1 MGVEKQIRRVSLTVP
16 PERAGQKVDTLLRK
30 ALGLS
35 GTVIRRIKWLP
46 DGILLDGERVF
57 TSRRAEPGQV
67 LTVRLSDPERRSG
80 VVPAPGPLDI
90 VYEDGDML
98 VLNKAPGVL
107 VHPGAGHFDDTIGN
121 FLLDYYDR
129 TGVEADFHPVHRL
142 DKGTSG
148 LIVAAK
154 HPHAQEV
161 LKNQLHT
168 AEFRRI
174 YLAVCLGG
182 PAEEAGTVDAPIGMA
197 EGSIVARAVGPD
209 GLPAR
214 THYRVLERR
223 GDRALV
229 RLDEIF
235 QSIRLIRQCR
245 QENDLC
251 IAVIHGGNEQNPV
264 PSPRQQRTY
273 RAFADF
279 GANAVINFHQH
290 CPQGFEIRNGVPI
303 LYSPGNFLF
312 PAGNFENESCRDIP
326 WWYGYMPQLHFDR
339 KGVYSMVLH
348 PYRTEF
354 RPWKIHLLEGEKR
367 KKFFEYLSRL
377 CAILGSEEE
386 MRRFFEAWCAKE
398 WRGAVAS
405 LMHGLCPEHSPES
418 QSVRKRLWL
427 RNIHTCESHNEAF
440 STICRLLEKREADT
454 KEIRAHIEKI
464 IAFQEYFSSRT

>member
-35 GTVIRRIKWLP
+35 GTVIRRIKWLD

-57 TSRRAEPGQV
+57 TSQRVEPGQV

-80 VVPAPGPLDI
+80 VVPAPGSLDI

-107 VHPGAGHFDDTIGN
+107 VHPGAGHFADTIGN

-148 LIVAAK
+148 LMVVTK

-168 AEFRRI
+168 SEFRRI

-182 PAEEAGTVDAPIGMA
+182 PADERGTVDSPIGMA
-197 EGSIVARAVGPD
+197 EGSIVARAVRPD

-229 RLDEIF
+229 RLELETGRTH
-235 QSIRLIRQCR
+235 QIRVHMAYLGCPLVGDFLYGTEDKNLIPRPALHSSELTVRQ
-245 QENDLC
+245 
-251 IAVIHGGNEQNPV
+251 PV
-264 PSPRQQRTY
+264 TGEVLT
-273 RAFADF
+273 FT
-279 GANAVINFHQH
+279 
-290 CPQGFEIRNGVPI
+290 CPLPEDMAR
-303 LYSPGNFLF
+303 L
-312 PAGNFENESCRDIP
+312 
-326 WWYGYMPQLHFDR
+326 M
-339 KGVYSMVLH
+339 
-348 PYRTEF
+348 
-354 RPWKIHLLEGEKR
+354 RPE
-367 KKFFEYLSRL
+367 
-377 CAILGSEEE
+377 
-386 MRRFFEAWCAKE
+386 
-398 WRGAVAS
+398 
-405 LMHGLCPEHSPES
+405 
-418 QSVRKRLWL
+418 
-427 RNIHTCESHNEAF
+427 T
-440 STICRLLEKREADT
+440 
-454 KEIRAHIEKI
+454 
-464 IAFQEYFSSRT
+464 

>member
-148 LIVAAK
+148 LMVAAK

-197 EGSIVARAVGPD
+197 EGSIVARAVRPD

-229 RLDEIF
+229 RLELETGRTH
-235 QSIRLIRQCR
+235 QIRVHMAHLGCPLAGDFLYGTEDRDLIPRPALHSSELTVRQ
-245 QENDLC
+245 
-251 IAVIHGGNEQNPV
+251 PV
-264 PSPRQQRTY
+264 TGETLTFTCPLP
-273 RAFADF
+273 ADM
-279 GANAVINFHQH
+279 A
-290 CPQGFEIRNGVPI
+290 
-303 LYSPGNFLF
+303 
-312 PAGNFENESCRDIP
+312 
-326 WWYGYMPQLHFDR
+326 
-339 KGVYSMVLH
+339 
-348 PYRTEF
+348 
-354 RPWKIHLLEGEKR
+354 
-367 KKFFEYLSRL
+367 RL
-377 CAILGSEEE
+377 ME
-386 MRRFFEAWCAKE
+386 
-398 WRGAVAS
+398 
-405 LMHGLCPEHSPES
+405 PE
-418 QSVRKRLWL
+418 
-427 RNIHTCESHNEAF
+427 T
-440 STICRLLEKREADT
+440 
-454 KEIRAHIEKI
+454 
-464 IAFQEYFSSRT
+464 

>member
-1 MGVEKQIRRVSLTVP
+1 MKDNRFDCAGGIWQLRQAESTERVSVLF
-16 PERAGQKVDTLLRK
+16 AGDTCPFQ
-30 ALGLS
+30 S
-35 GTVIRRIKWLP
+35 VEPVIREGKSNEILAEILP
-46 DGILLDGERVF
+46 LLKQNDLRVVQLE
-57 TSRRAEPGQV
+57 TV
-67 LTVRLSDPERRSG
+67 LTEKNTPILKD
-80 VVPAPGPLDI
+80 GPNLKSHPDT
-90 VYEDGDML
+90 VSFLKAASFDVALTANNHTGDFGPDALMDML
-98 VLNKAPGVL
+98 EHLQENGIRTV
-107 VHPGAGHFDDTIGN
+107 GAGAS
-121 FLLDYYDR
+121 LA
-129 TGVEADFHPVHRL
+129 EADRPLVIEKNNLRIAILNFAEHEY
-142 DKGTSG
+142 GTAEAG
-148 LIVAAK
+148 LPGCA
-154 HPHAQEV
+154 PLEV
-161 LKNQLHT
+161 LDN
-168 AEFRRI
+168 
-174 YLAVCLGG
+174 
-182 PAEEAGTVDAPIGMA
+182 
-197 EGSIVARAVGPD
+197 
-209 GLPAR
+209 
-214 THYRVLERR
+214 
-223 GDRALV
+223 
-229 RLDEIF
+229 
-235 QSIRLIRQCR
+235 IRLIRQCR

-339 KGVYSMVLH
+339 KGVYSMALH

-398 WRGAVAS
+398 WRGAVTS

-440 STICRLLEKREADT
+440 STICRLLEKGEADT
-454 KEIRAHIEKI
+454 REIRAHIEKI
-464 IAFQEYFSSRT
+464 IAFQEYFSNRT